1 MPRDPYAAGLVEL
14 KAFPRKRDVVGQMV
28 VVSRN
33 RIEGR
38 QLEVIAPRTRCVNRF
53 EVHELIV
60 TDEEVRPGG
69 TVENVAY
76 WGFFETEQ
84 SGVLQ
89 IGDLVEVG
97 GRVLARVAGFDLSH
111 APNHLNIILRAESR
125 ATGLEQDFK
134 IGDRVVF
141 RLDPTEAA

>member
-1 MPRDPYAAGLVEL
+1 MPRDPYAAGLVES
-14 KAFPRKRDVVGQMV
+14 KAFPFKRDVVGQLV

-38 QLEVIAPRTRCVNRF
+38 KLDLIEPRTRCINRF

-60 TDEEVRPGG
+60 TDEDARPGG
-69 TVENVAY
+69 EVQNVAY

-89 IGDLVEVG
+89 VGDLVEVG

-111 APNHLNIILRAESR
+111 APNHLNIVLRAESR
-125 ATGLEQDFK
+125 TTGLEYDFK
-134 IGDRVVF
+134 LGDRVVF
-141 RLDPTEAA
+141 RLDLEDAS